1 VTERTKGRPRRW
13 LRRTAVVVVCVLA
26 GFQVIGWFTSSPQV
40 GHFRSAADRDAYAEA
55 YQEALAAMPAP
66 SRTLDIE
73 TSFGTVRVYEW
84 LGPDSSGA
92 PVVLLPGRGSGVP
105 MWSENLSEML
115 KHRTVYALDA
125 IGDAG
130 MSTQS
135 VPITDAADQAEWI
148 DDALAGLGIDRA
160 HVVGHSFG
168 AASAAALALHHP
180 ERVAT
185 LTLLEPAFVLSWP
198 PLGTLLWSV
207 PASMPF
213 LPQSWRD
220 TAVAKI
226 AGEDLADLDS
236 GDPVARMITVGGT
249 GYSAELPTPSPLS
262 DEQLRSL
269 DMPAYVALADT
280 STITQGADSLS
291 KTELIPNVTAEVW
304 PNTTHSLPMQVPKP
318 LAEKLAAFW
327 VSGDG

>member
-1 VTERTKGRPRRW
+1 MTERTKGRPRRW

-40 GHFRSAADRDAYAEA
+40 AHFRSAADRDAYAEA

-66 SRTLDIE
+66 SRALDIE

-185 LTLLEPAFVLSWP
+185 LSLLEPAFVLGWP

-207 PASMPF
+207 PASMTF

-226 AGEDLADLDS
+226 AGEDPADFDS
-236 GDPVARMITVGGT
+236 DDPVARMITLGGT

-269 DMPAYVALADT
+269 DMPVYVALADT

-291 KTELIPNVTAEVW
+291 KAELIPNVTAEVW

-327 VSGDG
+327 PSGDD

>member
-1 VTERTKGRPRRW
+1 MPGHRLIVRRCNI
-13 LRRTAVVVVCVLA
+13 R
-26 GFQVIGWFTSSPQV
+26 
-40 GHFRSAADRDAYAEA
+40 
-55 YQEALAAMPAP
+55 
-66 SRTLDIE
+66 
-73 TSFGTVRVYEW
+73 
-84 LGPDSSGA
+84 
-92 PVVLLPGRGSGVP
+92 
-105 MWSENLSEML
+105 
-115 KHRTVYALDA
+115 
-125 IGDAG
+125 
-130 MSTQS
+130 
-135 VPITDAADQAEWI
+135 
-148 DDALAGLGIDRA
+148 
-160 HVVGHSFG
+160 
-168 AASAAALALHHP
+168 HP